1 MRTTINIDD
10 NLFRDLMSAT
20 QSKSK
25 TEAVKTAIIEYLR
38 LKRKEKVLS
47 MRGKLDIDDG
57 WKDLRQQEVMEL
69 SNDK

>member
-47 MRGKLDIDDG
+47 MRGKLDIDNG
-57 WKDLRQQEVMEL
+57 WEDLRQQEVMEL

>member
-38 LKRKEKVLS
+38 LKRKERVLS

-57 WKDLRQQEVMEL
+57 WKDLRQQEIMEL
-69 SNDK
+69 SNDH

>member
-47 MRGKLDIDDG
+47 MRGKLDMDNG

>member
-47 MRGKLDIDDG
+47 MRGKLDIDNG

>member
-47 MRGKLDIDDG
+47 MRGKLDIEDG